1 MSLVMLEDIQ
11 LAVVRDNEETCLAR
25 KKFAVIVDA
34 FITGHCGML
43 WSQLFEIWLPFEL
56 TQYTMTSVIKDTVV
70 SVTKMKN
77 VMMWVGWTSAYNHT
91 DWSASFCCHVIR
103 NLS

>member
-43 WSQLFEIWLPFEL
+43 
-56 TQYTMTSVIKDTVV
+56 
-70 SVTKMKN
+70 
-77 VMMWVGWTSAYNHT
+77 
-91 DWSASFCCHVIR
+91 
-103 NLS
+103 